1 MNPDKGTLE
10 EAIIKSL
17 DPFEN
22 AHLCQ
27 HQTCDRRFL
36 LIMAV
41 EKAIFNKIL
50 NKVVTLLYFTA
61 PILI

>member
-1 MNPDKGTLE
+1 
-10 EAIIKSL
+10 L

-41 EKAIFNKIL
+41 DKAIFNKIL
-50 NKVVTLLYFTA
+50 NKVVPLLYLTA
-61 PILI
+61 PIFV

>member
-1 MNPDKGTLE
+1 LKK
-10 EAIIKSL
+10 AIIQSL

-36 LIMAV
+36 FIMAV

-50 NKVVTLLYFTA
+50 NKVVPLLYLTA
-61 PILI
+61 PIFVLK